1 MKKCLTPSPLQPPPP
16 TPSPK
21 GEGECWE
28 QFAWE
33 RLNSFSNHRG
43 ISHSTPLPMGEGLGV
58 GPVAFVTFYSP
69 LHYFPLVSDRWFGEG
84 LGVRLFF
91 VHHCS
96 FSVSNNAFDIASF
109 TSFVYLRSVKTC
121 ARVSLLLISTKC
133 LFSSN
138 CSFGV

>member
-1 MKKCLTPSPLQPPPP
+1 MKKKPHPQPLQPHPP

-43 ISHSTPLPMGEGLGV
+43 ISHSTPLPMGEGLG
-58 GPVAFVTFYSP
+58 PVAFVTFHSP
-69 LHYFPLVSDRWFGEG
+69 PFGG
-84 LGVRLFF
+84 GARGRGQLLLLAVVCFGRFF
-91 VHHCS
+91 FYHCS
-96 FSVSNNAFDIASF
+96 LSVSNNAFDIASF
-109 TSFVYLRSVKTC
+109 ASFVYLRSVKTC